1 MLTLARQQQR
11 QNIRW
16 LLCLSVLML

>member
-16 LLCLSVLML
+16 LLCLSV

>member
-16 LLCLSVLML
+16 LLCLSVL

>member
-16 LLCLSVLML
+16 LLCLSVLM